1 MSSFHEIKNGDVGI
15 GRRIME
21 NFRHVNYARP
31 LFPTTSA
38 GARVDDT
45 IDFGEADAVWADI
58 HFDGTFNMDGEAF
71 TSKADL
77 STRASLADAS
87 ATIEAPALTTLS
99 WDSQDQIKGAMHS
112 LSFNPSRVLFPSPGA
127 YLISVRI
134 RWSSGMTNG
143 FFYAVLNGDADLSNA
158 LYKIGFDRP
167 SQGGGGSQGV
177 RMFFWYDFAKD
188 DYLQIKIVGTGT
200 AGTVTANLNVCRIC
214 PT

>member
-1 MSSFHEIKNGDVGI
+1 MTLLTRILHEKRTPITVVAIILAIDVVLV
-15 GRRIME
+15 
-21 NFRHVNYARP
+21 F
-31 LFPTTSA
+31 
-38 GARVDDT
+38 
-45 IDFGEADAVWADI
+45 AVYSW
-58 HFDGTFNMDGEAF
+58 
-71 TSKADL
+71 

-87 ATIEAPALTTLS
+87 ATIEDPALTTLS